1 MIVAQ
6 VTLSVEK
13 SWMEANNIHQWSIE
27 FSRFDEDEKV
37 WKPALANRIGE
48 DQDRIRYSLVVT
60 AFSIWSITGSVE
72 PPPVIFKVDDLR
84 ISPAQPQ
91 EGEAVTIGATVTNL
105 LDEMAEY
112 VAVLWLN
119 SGLSSSQTL
128 RLGGKESAEVSFEL
142 NPEPGIYEVQ
152 IDRLS
157 GTFEVLVVVESQG
170 GGFSWLIVLWIALG
184 LTGGAFFL
192 LAARRRRKRRR

>member
-1 MIVAQ
+1 
-6 VTLSVEK
+6 
-13 SWMEANNIHQWSIE
+13 
-27 FSRFDEDEKV
+27 
-37 WKPALANRIGE
+37 
-48 DQDRIRYSLVVT
+48 
-60 AFSIWSITGSVE
+60 
-72 PPPVIFKVDDLR
+72 
-84 ISPAQPQ
+84 
-91 EGEAVTIGATVTNL
+91 
-105 LDEMAEY
+105 MAEY

-157 GTFEVLVVVESQG
+157 GRFEVLVVAESQG

-192 LAARRRRKRRR
+192 LAARRRRKRRW